1 MFALKQAPPQRK
13 APKAW
18 LPKLS
23 ELVLVMG
30 HESICTTEALCAAIT
45 RDPLAG
51 LVLQDLLMLMPKGI
65 RKDGAVWK
73 SDRHWQAHR
82 GISYWRMRR
91 IRSSLS
97 VVVDHWKENAQG
109 APTYHYKLNTRA
121 LICEIARVFGRTEAY
136 IQGLLYERLENGQP
150 ANAGFEAVTQKSIT
164 DDSLDSLNDDESDH
178 QNQKVVSVSEATLR
192 LLNVGLAVHVA
203 QGFAE
208 IPLDVIEAKIA
219 AAAGTRNPAGYIT
232 TSLRNWLR
240 DKSAERREQVSN
252 RPYFEQYAPTADDLT
267 PPPNPLSQRDAEQ
280 PTSGEGDVE
289 TEAAALDEDTARLFE
304 MVMLQI
310 EAQLDRGSFNSVY
323 GAKLLEAGERW
334 VIQVRNE
341 HAQAACEGRLNRSI
355 VRIVRG
361 VAGAAVGVTFTC

>member
-1 MFALKQAPPQRK
+1 MFALKQTQQWQQPREWWPALKGIVGTMGHGEITTPLALCGRITGDVVAGVALECLLK
-13 APKAW
+13 W
-18 LPKLS
+18 LP
-23 ELVLVMG
+23 
-30 HESICTTEALCAAIT
+30 H
-45 RDPLAG
+45 
-51 LVLQDLLMLMPKGI
+51 GI
-65 RKDGAVWK
+65 RRDGAIWK
-73 SDRHWQAHR
+73 SDREWYSQT
-82 GISYWRMRR
+82 GLSYAQMCRVREIW
-91 IRSSLS
+91 SP
-97 VVVDHWKENAQG
+97 VVDCWVAKAQG
-109 APTYHYKLNTRA
+109 APTYHYKLKPEA
-121 LICEIARVFGRTEAY
+121 MVEAIATVFGRSVVMIE
-136 IQGLLYERLENGQP
+136 GLLYERAEGRFSSLPKIHSQDSQE
-150 ANAGFEAVTQKSIT
+150 SIT
-164 DDSLDSLNDDESDH
+164 NDSTNDSLNDDESDH

-267 PPPNPLSQRDAEQ
+267 PPLTPPPNPL

-289 TEAAALDEDTARLFE
+289 TEAAALDEDAARLFE

-310 EAQLDRGSFNSVY
+310 EAQLDRGSFNFVY